1 MTALFSDIYQV
12 EKELG
17 RGGFGSV
24 FLAREKVSNRLVAIK
39 KLNDQD
45 EGAQRL
51 IVREIQ
57 AVARFYHPNIATYHH
72 HFSENGLLFLV
83 MEYCAGGSLRGVLAG
98 KKVPTTDAMRWTLAL
113 AEALETVHK
122 AGVIHHDIKPDNI
135 LFTDNGA
142 IKISDFGIANTG
154 GGTLAYM
161 SPEALAWDRRSVRDA
176 RVDVYALGVTLMEM
190 LAGRNPFFCLSPE
203 QILALHDRGDFPIQA
218 LPHWQQE
225 IILKAINKVPSCNSS
240 QWAISPRLSGPSMCH
255 WC

>member
-1 MTALFSDIYQV
+1 ML
-12 EKELG
+12 K
-17 RGGFGSV
+17 
-24 FLAREKVSNRLVAIK
+24 
-39 KLNDQD
+39 
-45 EGAQRL
+45 RL

-176 RVDVYALGVTLMEM
+176 R
-190 LAGRNPFFCLSPE
+190 S
-203 QILALHDRGDFPIQA
+203 
-218 LPHWQQE
+218 
-225 IILKAINKVPSCNSS
+225 
-240 QWAISPRLSGPSMCH
+240 
-255 WC
+255 